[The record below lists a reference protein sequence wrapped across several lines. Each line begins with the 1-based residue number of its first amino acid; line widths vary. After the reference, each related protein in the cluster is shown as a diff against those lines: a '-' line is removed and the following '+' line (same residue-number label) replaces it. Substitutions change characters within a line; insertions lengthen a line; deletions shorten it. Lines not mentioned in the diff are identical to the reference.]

1 MLVTCQYIDELSI
14 VLMVVSADCLDTL
27 VFQLLSSHAFVFAC
41 QDKQSITILNSRNE
55 TYTSVATV
63 RNSLRI
69 EQVWVKSLL
78 TICNSSSRVW
88 VVNQILTIDKCRS
101 LHMNSVYTLIWVVC
115 NLTISSDVLTCLSTR
130 NDLLTLDQLT
140 ISGYQV
146 LRFNLTC
153 ATS

>member
-1 MLVTCQYIDELSI
+1 VLVTCQYIDELSI

-27 VFQLLSSHAFVFAC
+27 ILQLISSHTFVFAS

-78 TICNSSSRVW
+78 TICNSSSRV
-88 VVNQILTIDKCRS
+88 
-101 LHMNSVYTLIWVVC
+101 
-115 NLTISSDVLTCLSTR
+115 
-130 NDLLTLDQLT
+130 
-140 ISGYQV
+140 
-146 LRFNLTC
+146 
-153 ATS
+153 